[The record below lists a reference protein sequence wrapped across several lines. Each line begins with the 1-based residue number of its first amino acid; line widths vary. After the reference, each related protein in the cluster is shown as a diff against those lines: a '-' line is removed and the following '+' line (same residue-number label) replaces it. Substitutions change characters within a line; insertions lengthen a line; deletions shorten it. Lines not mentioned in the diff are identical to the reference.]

1 MVDEY
6 LSRSERCLSKANT
19 CVDYDD
25 VDNNKMDTDNAS
37 CSSTEVSESDD
48 MKRILTNILQTI
60 AINDS
65 SLLPWTFKR
74 DNKDTVKTAKW
85 LEYFQTFAKLRGLNQ
100 ESQLHLFRLLMTDD
114 AEDWLR
120 SLPPT
125 ITVTIPLRITEF
137 RKRFSVTE
145 MDRWKKVSPLS
156 TREQAPEET
165 VITYFDS
172 MTHRR
177 S

>member
-1 MVDEY
+1 
-6 LSRSERCLSKANT
+6 
-19 CVDYDD
+19 
-25 VDNNKMDTDNAS
+25 
-37 CSSTEVSESDD
+37 
-48 MKRILTNILQTI
+48 
-60 AINDS
+60 
-65 SLLPWTFKR
+65 
-74 DNKDTVKTAKW
+74 
-85 LEYFQTFAKLRGLNQ
+85 
-100 ESQLHLFRLLMTDD
+100 MTDD

-165 VITYFDS
+165 VDKYITDLRNTARIVPMSEEMLYIMLVEGLRPDIRLLVLQS
-172 MTHRR
+172 KSTNLEDVIEAARITETAIAVSKLSSDIVQSPQQAATLINGREKKPLIAAVEQQEIPHQTTILSTRR
-177 S
+177 EPSTPRHL